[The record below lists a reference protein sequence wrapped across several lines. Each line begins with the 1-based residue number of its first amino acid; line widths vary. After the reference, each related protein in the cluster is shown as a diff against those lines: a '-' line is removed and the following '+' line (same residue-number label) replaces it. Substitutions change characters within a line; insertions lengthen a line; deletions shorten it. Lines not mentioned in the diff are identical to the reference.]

1 MSELLSIDNS
11 IYNNIDLKGD
21 FMKKIIVS
29 ILTLIMAV
37 SLFAGC
43 TNNDDSSKDLGDKAE
58 NLIDDTGSLVDEGM
72 DDISKAID

>member
-1 MSELLSIDNS
+1 
-11 IYNNIDLKGD
+11 
-21 FMKKIIVS
+21 MKKIIVS